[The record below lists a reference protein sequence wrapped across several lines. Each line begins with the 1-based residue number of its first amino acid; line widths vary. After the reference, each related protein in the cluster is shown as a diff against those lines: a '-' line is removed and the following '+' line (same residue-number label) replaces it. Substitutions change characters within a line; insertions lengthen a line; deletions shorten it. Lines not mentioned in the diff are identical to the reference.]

1 VAKPSAPA
9 TVCGG
14 EQSNT
19 TLLYGSEYVCKLFR
33 RIEVGPNPD
42 LEVGRY
48 LTEHAHFAHS
58 PPVVGSLEH
67 TAGDGGATSALAIV
81 TRFSPHQEDAW
92 SMTQH
97 SLTRFF
103 EGCLVLKPDSAQHL
117 QAELAGLVR
126 APLMQAPH
134 LGIPTAFSELCG
146 VYPTL
151 IHLLGKRTAELHG
164 ALGAPTEDDA
174 FNPVP
179 FTALHQRSL
188 FESART
194 RLKRALDVLSRQRH
208 GLPASVVADAD
219 EVLGSRREIE
229 RSLRRVV
236 DVKTEVLRTRTHG
249 DYHLGQVLYT
259 GKDFVILDFEG
270 EPGRSLAER
279 RFKRCVL
286 RDVAG
291 MIRSLSYAAAY
302 ALTVSSRSMDV
313 ELLGPWGRAWFAAM
327 SASFLDGYLT
337 ELKGAPL
344 LPSDPADTAALLDFF
359 VVEKCLDELT
369 YELDNRPD
377 WVGIPLGGLI
387 SILRDARRETL

>member
-1 VAKPSAPA
+1 
-9 TVCGG
+9 
-14 EQSNT
+14 
-19 TLLYGSEYVCKLFR
+19 
-33 RIEVGPNPD
+33 
-42 LEVGRY
+42 
-48 LTEHAHFAHS
+48 
-58 PPVVGSLEH
+58 
-67 TAGDGGATSALAIV
+67 
-81 TRFSPHQEDAW
+81 
-92 SMTQH
+92 
-97 SLTRFF
+97 
-103 EGCLVLKPDSAQHL
+103 
-117 QAELAGLVR
+117 
-126 APLMQAPH
+126 
-134 LGIPTAFSELCG
+134 
-146 VYPTL
+146 
-151 IHLLGKRTAELHG
+151 
-164 ALGAPTEDDA
+164 
-174 FNPVP
+174 
-179 FTALHQRSL
+179 L

-194 RLKRALDVLSRQRH
+194 RLKRALAVLSRQRH

-359 VVEKCLDELT
+359 VVEKCLYELT